1 MDRLTRQEAAAY
13 LKVSP
18 RTLDMWRRENRGPRS
33 CKIVGR
39 VYYLKPDIDAWLQDQ
54 ITRSARGGIR

>member
-18 RTLDMWRRENRGPRS
+18 RTLDMWKREDRGPRS
-33 CKIVGR
+33 YKIVGR
-39 VYYLKPDIDAWLQDQ
+39 VYYLKLDIDAWTQDQ
-54 ITRSARGGIR
+54 LTRSACGGIR

>member
-1 MDRLTRQEAAAY
+1 MDLLTRQEAAAY

-33 CKIVGR
+33 YKIVGR
-39 VYYLKPDIDAWLQDQ
+39 VYYLKPDIDSWLQDQ
-54 ITRSARGGIR
+54 ITRSALGGIR